1 MTARTCVWLE
11 PNQELAIQSDV
22 SAQQARRHRAV
33 AVRARGARLNTLTP
47 VFLMAMLAL
56 APGVGAQGSGK
67 GFLFHKP
74 VGSFAFRGGYAVA
87 NASSDVFNDATTQLT
102 LNKGDFSGFN
112 FGGDISYSM
121 GDRWDVLFD
130 AEAATSSKSSEF
142 RNFIDTDNKPIEQ
155 TTKFQR
161 VPLTL
166 GIKYYLTSRGR
177 SVSQFAY
184 VPTKWAPYVSVGG
197 GAMYYYLQQKG
208 DFVDFQTRDVFN
220 TTLES
225 SGWAPMGQGAAG
237 VEYSLGP
244 WLALTGEARY
254 VWAKA
259 TLDPSAFEGYD
270 KIDLTGFTGTA
281 GIRVRF

>member
-1 MTARTCVWLE
+1 MQTE
-11 PNQELAIQSDV
+11 V
-22 SAQQARRHRAV
+22 SV
-33 AVRARGARLNTLTP
+33 ARLVDRHWRVGVRTAGVRPNALVATGLI
-47 VFLMAMLAL
+47 AMCAF
-56 APGVGAQGSGK
+56 ASGVRAQGSGK
-67 GFLFHKP
+67 GFLFKKP

-112 FGGDISYSM
+112 WGGDISYST

-130 AEAATSSKSSEF
+130 AEAANASKSSEF
-142 RNFIDTDNKPIEQ
+142 RNFIDNNNQPIEQ
-155 TTKFQR
+155 TTKFLR

-166 GIKYYLTSRGR
+166 GLKYYLTSRGR

-184 VPTKWAPYVSVGG
+184 VPTKFAPYLSIGA
-197 GAMYYYLQQKG
+197 GAMYYDFQQKG
-208 DFVDFQTRDVFN
+208 DFVDFQTDPPDVFN

-225 SGWAPMGQGAAG
+225 TGWAPMGQGAAG

-244 WLALTGEARY
+244 WLALTGEGRY

-259 TLDPSAFEGYD
+259 TLDPDAFEGYN
-270 KIDLTGFTGTA
+270 KIDLNGFTGTV
-281 GIRVRF
+281 GFRVRF